1 MQVWIVALVKEIKD
15 AFVPEKRNKT
25 FKMSRGVW
33 QIITIISHFKK
44 IYVAKNGSNVV
55 KFVQWNIIHLGFKV
69 YHFFSC
75 DYEKQKQKK
84 QSHNSPKGDK
94 HNKVFLV
101 KHFSVLK
108 DSYVRRVWQKE
119 FESRGNLV
127 GKEPSRIVPIIIV
140 QMFSIQVS
148 YFIRYHKCISSLWK

>member
-1 MQVWIVALVKEIKD
+1 MHSYLKKETKI
-15 AFVPEKRNKT
+15 
-25 FKMSRGVW
+25 FKMSRTVW
-33 QIITIISHFKK
+33 QIRKIISHFKK

-69 YHFFSC
+69 YHIFSC

-108 DSYVRRVWQKE
+108 DSCVRRAWQKE
-119 FESRGNLV
+119 FESRGNSV
-127 GKEPSRIVPIIIV
+127 GREPLKIVLIIIV
-140 QMFSIQVS
+140 QMFSTQVS
-148 YFIRYHKCISSLWK
+148 YFIRYYKCISSS